1 MAKFY
6 VVCDDD
12 CRYEGMTREQI
23 LTAIQ
28 QAVEKGY
35 VSDPD
40 SAVFSKVKEL
50 RTGTSTSLWIGTEAQ
65 FNGLNIAPTVA
76 KTVVRVGTDGVL
88 YLCTDDTSI
97 PDIMPVEA
105 GGTGANT
112 VEGARSSL
120 GLPNPTTADSG
131 KVVGVD
137 NFGGFALT
145 DPAAD
150 FIVDQ
155 GVIEASYTGEQAA
168 AAIGDTW
175 MYRKWNSG
183 LAECWTKLTRQS
195 AINKSWGS
203 LYETLP
209 FPAAVYPIAFA
220 EMPLE
225 FATGGNNA
233 TGGWVEVSGTA
244 QQTLTNTK
252 TYQYIRPAKS
262 DAVETLTI
270 NLHVIGRWK

>member
-97 PDIMPVEA
+97 PDVMPVEA
-105 GGTGANT
+105 GGTGATT
-112 VEGARSSL
+112 VEAARTNL
-120 GLPNPTTADSG
+120 GLPNPTTADTG
-131 KVVGVD
+131 KVMGVN

-150 FIVDQ
+150 FIVEQ
-155 GVIEASYTGEQAA
+155 GVTQASYIDGSASPATST
-168 AAIGDTW
+168 TW
-175 MYRKWNSG
+175 IYRKWNSG
-183 LAECWTKLTRQS
+183 LAECWIKLAYNA
-195 AINKSWGS
+195 AIDRTWGS
-203 LYETLP
+203 LYETFA
-209 FPAAVYPIAFA
+209 FPIAVYPITFT
-220 EMPLE
+220 ELPME
-225 FATGGNNA
+225 FATSGNNA
-233 TGGWVEVSGTA
+233 SGGWVEVSGKA
-244 QQTLTNTK
+244 QQTLTNTNS
-252 TYQYIRPAKS
+252 YQFIRPVKS
-262 DAVETLTI
+262 TTVETLTI
-270 NLHVIGRWK
+270 NLHVVGKWK

>member
-155 GVIEASYTGEQAA
+155 GVTNG
-168 AAIGDTW
+168 W
-175 MYRKWNSG
+175 LWRKWNSG
-183 LAECWTKLTRQS
+183 IGECWIKLTMEGDFART
-195 AINKSWGS
+195 WGS
-203 LYETLP
+203 LYEAFPFDPVNYPFAFVELP
-209 FPAAVYPIAFA
+209 F
-220 EMPLE
+220 E
-225 FATGGNNA
+225 FATPGNNTVGA
-233 TGGWVEVSGTA
+233 WVERNSSATQTTTCSGT
-244 QQTLTNTK
+244 
-252 TYQYIRPAKS
+252 YQLIRPAK
-262 DAVETLTI
+262 DTTKYTLMV
-270 NLHVIGRWK
+270 NLYVIGKWK